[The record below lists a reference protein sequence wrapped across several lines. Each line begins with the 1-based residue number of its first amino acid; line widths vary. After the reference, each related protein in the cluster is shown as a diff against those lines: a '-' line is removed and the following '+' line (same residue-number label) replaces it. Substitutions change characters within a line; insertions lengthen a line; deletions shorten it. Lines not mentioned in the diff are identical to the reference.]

1 MTVEGRPE
9 GFREPEPMDDDAT
22 KLKPKPATT
31 CCSLNLKIFIGML
44 AFCYFSK
51 SMSGSYTKSTITQ
64 MERRFEIP
72 SSTVGIVDGSFEMG
86 NLLVITVISYFGA
99 KYHRPKIIGAGG
111 LLMAIGTFLMAL
123 PHFLMG
129 PYKYDT
135 AALSVGSTD
144 NFTSASPCSA
154 TADQVQRP
162 IAGCQ
167 KGEEEGSPM
176 WVMVMLGNMIRGI
189 GEATIGPLGISFI
202 DDFARP
208 ENSAFYIGCLHTI
221 AVIGPL
227 FGYSLGSLCASLYV
241 DIGSVS
247 SESVTITPQDS
258 RWVGAWWLGYV
269 VTGFFSLL
277 AAVPFFFLPRSLPE
291 VTQDPDPSSTEALQ
305 PSREESKPT
314 IAEIAKDFVPSLKS
328 LFTNKIYILYLTA
341 NIMLFNAFVII
352 ITYTAKYIEH
362 QFGQSISK
370 TNFLIGVAGMPP
382 VSLGIFFSGVI
393 MKKFKLG
400 LLGAAK
406 VAFFTSIGGFL
417 FTLPFFALGCDN
429 LDVAGL
435 TVPYQGSEKLQ
446 SLGEGVLSS
455 CNMNCGCPSN
465 QWDPVC
471 GQDGMTYISPCL
483 AGCTSIQGSGRN
495 MSFHGCSCIQNSV
508 LSPGNAT
515 ASMGQCSRES
525 LCSKMFYIYIA
536 LQGLSFFVFCL
547 GSTPMFIIVLRSVPP
562 ELKSLSCG
570 ILMLSLRVLGG
581 IPAPVYFG
589 AIIDSTCLK
598 WASRKCGG
606 WGACRLY
613 DIKSFRFFFLGLTA
627 CLRLCGYAIFWMT
640 IVQIKKTTSRAED
653 ASGDV
658 ELQKAQVNARDCQ
671 SQAPQVTSGHTD
683 SACEKIC
690 LNEANCNQI

>member
-1 MTVEGRPE
+1 
-9 GFREPEPMDDDAT
+9 MDDDAT

-162 IAGCQ
+162 IA
-167 KGEEEGSPM
+167 EEGSPM

-370 TNFLIGVAGMPP
+370 TNFLI
-382 VSLGIFFSGVI
+382 
-393 MKKFKLG
+393 
-400 LLGAAK
+400 
-406 VAFFTSIGGFL
+406 
-417 FTLPFFALGCDN
+417 
-429 LDVAGL
+429 
-435 TVPYQGSEKLQ
+435 
-446 SLGEGVLSS
+446 GVLSS